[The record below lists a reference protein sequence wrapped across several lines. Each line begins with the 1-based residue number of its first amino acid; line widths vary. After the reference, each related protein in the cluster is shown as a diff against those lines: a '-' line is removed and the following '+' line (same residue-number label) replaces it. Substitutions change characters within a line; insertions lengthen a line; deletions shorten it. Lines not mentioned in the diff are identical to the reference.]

1 MQVVPLRGASVQA
14 PQGRGRAGMIPPAV
28 LARLGGLELV
38 AKAVVDGML
47 HGAHRSDRPGFSQEF
62 DAYRDYVPGDDLRF
76 VDWNAYARND
86 RLLLKLFEGETNTR
100 LWVLVDVSASM
111 AVGGEP
117 SKLRYGAW
125 LAAALMHVAGRQ
137 HDGTGLMTFNDE
149 VRTSLAPRPGAAHRQ
164 TLYHRLDA
172 MTAQG
177 GSNWHR
183 AFTEAARRGGKRG
196 IIAAISDFYCQPHD
210 FGQALRL
217 LGADGHDVIVFHLL
231 SAEERRPKL
240 RSRGSTTLRDAET
253 GRLMEVDP
261 GEVRTAY
268 PSRVASHEAALR
280 REANAV
286 GADYVRMSTD
296 EPLDRALGQ
305 YLRFRRR
312 RP

>member
-1 MQVVPLRGASVQA
+1 MTAATRPRVHARMV
-14 PQGRGRAGMIPPAV
+14 PPAV
-28 LARLGGLELV
+28 LARLGGLDLV
-38 AKAVVDGML
+38 AKAVVDGAL
-47 HGAHRSDRPGFSQEF
+47 HGTHRSDRPGFSQEF
-62 DAYRDYVPGDDLRF
+62 AAYRDYVPGDDLRF

-86 RLLLKLFEGETNTR
+86 RLFLKLFEGETNTR

-111 AVGGEP
+111 GVGGEP
-117 SKLRYGAW
+117 NKLRYAAW

-137 HDGTGLMTFNDE
+137 HDGAGLLTFNDE
-149 VRTSLAPRPGAAHRQ
+149 VRTSLAPRPGEAHRQ
-164 TLYHRLDA
+164 TLFHRLDT
-172 MTAQG
+172 MTAEG

-196 IIAAISDFYCQPHD
+196 IIAAISDFYCQPED

-217 LGADGHDVIVFHLL
+217 LGAGGHDVIIFHLL
-231 SAEERRPKL
+231 SAEERTPRL
-240 RSRGSTTLRDAET
+240 RTRGGVTLRDAET

-268 PSRVASHEAALR
+268 PGRLDAHEAALG
-280 REANAV
+280 REAHAV